1 MQIPDHIAESVN
13 QEAKDRV
20 TKYAMEL
27 YEKLRNEISDPWIVL
42 WVLQACQV
50 SLIKTIIQMYDPS
63 CPSESMKLSSCEP
76 LMLYVTLIEP
86 IMGDH
91 IRNIVIHSV
100 IADKLKKSSEQN

>member
-1 MQIPDHIAESVN
+1 MQIPDHIAESASK
-13 QEAKDRV
+13 EAKDRV

-27 YEKLRNEISDPWIVL
+27 YEKLRDETGDPWIAL
-42 WVLQACQV
+42 CVLQACQI
-50 SLIKTIIQMYDPS
+50 SLIKTIIEKYDPS

-86 IMGDH
+86 FMGEH
-91 IRNIVIHSV
+91 IRNIAIHSV